1 MAIKYITVKRPIV
14 RGNYPGWYYK
24 HFSHFVLKKLSHFVI
39 TYRRTVGFS
48 VILNYGRQWSISF
61 FLRYFQGKKWPVEID
76 RARIVEQDGEYGYF
90 KNEKFTTVSNFI
102 LRCEGVVKEDG
113 DVVGFILRAKPK
125 NDINSEADGW

>member
-1 MAIKYITVKRPIV
+1 MADNGQSPSSSGTSKEKKR
-14 RGNYPGWYYK
+14 
-24 HFSHFVLKKLSHFVI
+24 
-39 TYRRTVGFS
+39 
-48 VILNYGRQWSISF
+48 
-61 FLRYFQGKKWPVEID
+61 PVEID